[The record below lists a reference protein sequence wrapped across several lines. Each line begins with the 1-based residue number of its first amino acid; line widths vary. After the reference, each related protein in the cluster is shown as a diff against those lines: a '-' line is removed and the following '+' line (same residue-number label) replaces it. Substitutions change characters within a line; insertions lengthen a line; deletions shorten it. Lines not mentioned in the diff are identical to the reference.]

1 MNFDVEI
8 NDLFGRQNEIAQ
20 EIISTPA
27 SVTKYHILRASR
39 QSGKTFLVLKSLIR
53 KNLAN

>member
-39 QSGKTFLVLKSLIR
+39 QSGKTFLIEEMILKH
-53 KNLAN
+53 NF